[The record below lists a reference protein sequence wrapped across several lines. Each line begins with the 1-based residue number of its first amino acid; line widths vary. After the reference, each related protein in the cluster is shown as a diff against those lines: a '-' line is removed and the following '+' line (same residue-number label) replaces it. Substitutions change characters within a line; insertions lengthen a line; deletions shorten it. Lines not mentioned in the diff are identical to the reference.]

1 MSGTSG
7 SGEGRLPGVRR
18 VAGKLALPL
27 AFVLLVVAQGL
38 LFLYNE
44 PPRVIFTE
52 RPLSG
57 RDFDTH
63 LGQVW
68 RVTEALD
75 GWGKSWAYDV
85 QLLAGNPN
93 GTIFD
98 ADNKG
103 WEVWTFALW
112 KLGLPKGLA
121 FNLFLVLAHLL
132 VPWVVFAAARLFR
145 LERWSA
151 LLAAYGAV
159 AVWYFDGF
167 LHWAWWEGM
176 VAYSFAAYLCL
187 LPLALCY
194 RFLLERRLWQGIA
207 LAAVMA
213 VAHLVHPYVFFML
226 VVPLVALYVRSFRK
240 IGLRAHLAVAGVV
253 ALTLAVNAYWLLVAI
268 RFWHYILDSGFLG
281 ASTIDTLLTDYLG
294 IVSDRAVTGGAGMRS
309 GFRFL
314 ALAAAI
320 VMLVLWRRRRDDR
333 FLPLAVGLGVMLVS
347 TYLGGYVFFMQ
358 QVQPYRFVAPA
369 IFMSLIPAAALAAE
383 ARLSGALRQL
393 PRLALLLGALIL
405 VAAVPRFV
413 RDVLYF
419 VPALVPEAKPL
430 VEENPHITD
439 PIGFGQI
446 HYPIPRNYRHG
457 PTVEDFN
464 QLAAWVEEHTDA
476 SGRIAVEHW
485 ELGEHLAWRTRAQV
499 LGGFRL
505 RNIEH
510 SAANIF
516 RRYPI
521 GDPPE
526 DELKEYLRT
535 YAVKWVITTF
545 VHQRFENKPQILAR
559 VADVPPHRIY
569 LTRLQTSFFAEND
582 GRVEAS
588 MNRLAVSGTRPDR
601 DVVLRYHYLE
611 TLACT
616 PGCRV
621 EREPIEMDP
630 VGFIRVPVPHPG
642 DFTIVNE
649 Y

>member
-1 MSGTSG
+1 
-7 SGEGRLPGVRR
+7 V
-18 VAGKLALPL
+18 LAVIL
-27 AFVLLVVAQGL
+27 QGL

-44 PPRVIFTE
+44 PPRVIFSE

-57 RDFDTH
+57 RDYDTH

-85 QLLAGNPN
+85 QLLAGYPN

-103 WEVWTFALW
+103 WEIWTFAVW
-112 KLGLPKGLA
+112 KLGVPKGLA

-132 VPWVVFAAARLFR
+132 LPWVVYASARLFR

-151 LLAAYGAV
+151 LLAAYGAI

-187 LPLALCY
+187 LPIALFY
-194 RFLLERRLWQGIA
+194 RFIEDRRLWQGLLLAVAMA
-207 LAAVMA
+207 L
-213 VAHLVHPYVFFML
+213 AHLVHAYVFFML
-226 VVPLVALYVRSFRK
+226 VFPLTALYVRRFREV
-240 IGLRAHLAVAGVV
+240 GGRMHLAVAGVV
-253 ALTLAVNAYWLLVAI
+253 ALTLAVNAYWLLVAMQ
-268 RFWHYILDSGFLG
+268 FWHYILDSGYLG
-281 ASTIDTLLTDYLG
+281 ASTLDTLFTDYLG

-314 ALAAAI
+314 ALAAA
-320 VMLVLWRRRRDDR
+320 VVTLVLWRRRRDDR
-333 FLPLAVGLGVMLVS
+333 FLPFALGLCVMLTA
-347 TYLGGYVFFMQ
+347 TYFGGYVSFMK
-358 QVQPYRFVAPA
+358 QVQPYRFAAPA
-369 IFMSLIPAAALAAE
+369 IFLSLIPAAELAAE
-383 ARLSGALRQL
+383 VRRTSALTKL
-393 PRLALLLGALIL
+393 PRLAYLLGALVLIV
-405 VAAVPRFV
+405 VAPRMV

-419 VPALVPEAKPL
+419 VPSLVPDSAPL

-446 HYPIPRNYRHG
+446 HYPVPKVYRHG

-464 QLAAWVEEHTDA
+464 QLVEWVQENTDD
-476 SGRIAVEHW
+476 SGRVAVEHW

-505 RNIEH
+505 RNLEH

-535 YAVKWVITTF
+535 YAVKWIITTF
-545 VHQRFENKPQILAR
+545 VHQRFENKPHLLAPI
-559 VADVPPHRIY
+559 AEVPPHRIY
-569 LTRLQTSFFAEND
+569 LTRLHTSFFAENR
-582 GRVEAS
+582 GEVEAS
-588 MNRLAVSGTRPDR
+588 MNRLVVTGTEPGK
-601 DVVLRYHYLE
+601 DVVLKYHYLE
-611 TLACT
+611 TLVCE
-616 PGCRV
+616 PGCGL
-621 EREPIEMDP
+621 EREPIGGDS
-630 VGFIRVPVPHPG
+630 VGFIRVPAPHPV
-642 DFTIVNE
+642 DFEVVNA

>member
-1 MSGTSG
+1 MSGDREPHGT
-7 SGEGRLPGVRR
+7 RLRR
-18 VAGKLALPL
+18 IASRLALPL
-27 AFVLLVVAQGL
+27 GFVIAVVLQAL

-44 PPRVIFTE
+44 PPRVIFSE

-57 RDFDTH
+57 RDYDTH

-85 QLLAGNPN
+85 QLLAGYPN

-132 VPWVVFAAARLFR
+132 LPWVVYLSARLFR
-145 LERWSA
+145 LARWSA
-151 LLAAYGAV
+151 LLAAYGAI

-187 LPLALCY
+187 LPIALFH
-194 RFLLERRLWQGIA
+194 RFVEDRRWWQGILLAIVMA
-207 LAAVMA
+207 LA
-213 VAHLVHPYVFFML
+213 HLIHPYVFFML
-226 VVPLVALYVRSFRK
+226 VFPMLALYVRRFRSFGWK
-240 IGLRAHLAVAGVV
+240 AHLGVAGVV
-253 ALTLAVNAYWLLVAI
+253 ALTLAVNAYWLSVAI
-268 RFWHYILDSGFLG
+268 RFWHYILDSGYLG
-281 ASTIDTLLTDYLG
+281 ASTLDTLLTDFLG

-320 VMLVLWRRRRDDR
+320 VTLVLWRRRRDER
-333 FLPLAVGLGVMLVS
+333 FLPFALGLGVMLLAAYV
-347 TYLGGYVFFMQ
+347 GGYFYFMQ

-369 IFMSLIPAAALAAE
+369 IYLALIPAAELAAE
-383 ARLSGALRQL
+383 VRRSGALKKL
-393 PRLALLLGALIL
+393 PRAALLLGLLL
-405 VAAVPRFV
+405 VIAVVPRLV
-413 RDVLYF
+413 RDVMYF
-419 VPALVPEAKPL
+419 VPLLVPRAAPL
-430 VEENPHITD
+430 VEERPHITD

-446 HYPIPRNYRHG
+446 HYPDPRTYRHG

-464 QLAAWVEEHTDA
+464 QLVSWIEENTDG
-476 SGRIAVEHW
+476 SGRVAVEHW
-485 ELGEHLAWRTRAQV
+485 ELGEHVAWRTNAQV

-505 RNIEH
+505 RNLAH

-526 DELKEYLRT
+526 DEIEEYMRT
-535 YAVKWVITTF
+535 YAVKWVVTTF
-545 VHQRFENKPQILAR
+545 VHERFANKPLLLTQIAE
-559 VADVPPHRIY
+559 VPPHRIF
-569 LTRLQTSFFAEND
+569 LSRLHTTFFAENH
-582 GRVEAS
+582 GEVEAS
-588 MNRLAVSGTRPDR
+588 MNRLAATGTDPKK
-601 DVVLRYHYLE
+601 DVVLKYHYLE
-611 TLACT
+611 TLVCE
-616 PGCRV
+616 PGCVV
-621 EREPIEMDP
+621 ERTPIKGNP
-630 VGFIRVPVPHPG
+630 VGFIRVPAPHAA
-642 DFTIVNE
+642 DFEITNA